1 MSVFYAILLTI
12 ALSLVG
18 VLGDFFINLSG
29 EGKKM
34 DIRWFVIGFLIYAST
49 AFGWY
54 FAMRHARLSTLG
66 VFYAVTTVLGL
77 TLMSVLYFRES
88 LTVAEGIGIFVAIVA
103 LVLLGRFA

>member
-1 MSVFYAILLTI
+1 MPVFYAIILTI
-12 ALSLVG
+12 ILSIVG

-34 DIRWFVIGFLIYAST
+34 DVKWFVIGFLIYAST

-54 FAMRHARLSTLG
+54 FAMKYAKLSTLG
-66 VFYAVTTVLGL
+66 VFYAVTTALGL
-77 TLMSVLYFRES
+77 TLMSVLYFHES
-88 LTVAEGIGIFVAIVA
+88 LTVTEGVGIFIALIA